1 MREREGFRA
10 VCAAQWGARPR
21 IGEEGRWL
29 SGGDWVHSSALLGVQ
44 MERQRQGGCMLKVEV
59 RRRVGAA
66 SFEEGGDGVEFQ
78 CRQAARGQGERLS
91 GDGVRQEVTRRGRAR
106 SRRVPRCAQVQQKA
120 CSARAGRR
128 RPFGAQAW
136 RRTNAKW
143 RRFSEI
149 LTLGRCSENGR
160 V

>member
-59 RRRVGAA
+59 RRRLGVDLIVEWRGAGA
-66 SFEEGGDGVEFQ
+66 CLSALGCMEAG
-78 CRQAARGQGERLS
+78 ARR
-91 GDGVRQEVTRRGRAR
+91 
-106 SRRVPRCAQVQQKA
+106 
-120 CSARAGRR
+120 
-128 RPFGAQAW
+128 
-136 RRTNAKW
+136 
-143 RRFSEI
+143 
-149 LTLGRCSENGR
+149 
-160 V
+160 

>member
-1 MREREGFRA
+1 M
-10 VCAAQWGARPR
+10 
-21 IGEEGRWL
+21 
-29 SGGDWVHSSALLGVQ
+29 
-44 MERQRQGGCMLKVEV
+44 RQGETRGEWLEWAVLSSVEELGGEWLP
-59 RRRVGAA
+59 GAVIWTGRGHL
-66 SFEEGGDGVEFQ
+66 GGE
-78 CRQAARGQGERLS
+78 
-91 GDGVRQEVTRRGRAR
+91 GVRQEVTRRGRAET
-106 SRRVPRCAQVQQKA
+106 RRVPRCAQVQQKA